1 METKKTTGLG
11 FEIITRFKLGESEA
25 DWLALWWA
33 GLIDIRYKICQ
44 VFFTVF
50 LNEIISN
57 ETRRD
62 IKEKIFLGFLNRKSF
77 FQISK
82 KFSKFFF
89 FFFQKGFGL
98 DLFD

>member
-62 IKEKIFLGFLNRKSF
+62 INEKIFLGFLNRKN
-77 FQISK
+77 
-82 KFSKFFF
+82 FSKFPKISPNSFF
-89 FFFQKGFGL
+89 FFFQRGLRL